1 MLPFVALHS
10 KCALVRCGITNLCVC
25 YALLVK
31 VCAEVFIVS
40 FGNLYHDARIFG
52 EEGLHDITVT
62 TDVVEI
68 NVHTALDVGECHLK
82 ECGDETASTDV
93 MSAVYPTAVN
103 HLVDRVEGICEVLR
117 VLHCGNII
125 AHLTKTLG
133 KCTTAETLL
142 VEREVDMI
150 E

>member
-1 MLPFVALHS
+1 M
-10 KCALVRCGITNLCVC
+10 
-25 YALLVK
+25 
-31 VCAEVFIVS
+31 
-40 FGNLYHDARIFG
+40 
-52 EEGLHDITVT
+52 
-62 TDVVEI
+62 EI
-68 NVHTALDVGECHLK
+68 DVHTAFDVGECHLK

-117 VLHCGNII
+117 VLHCGNIV